1 MLLLSFIQE
10 KTKQH
15 GEHQRGKN
23 NKILTFP
30 MKTKLLLQPAKIGT
44 QEHADAFQ
52 IVVDRGT

>member
-1 MLLLSFIQE
+1 MRNIGGE
-10 KTKQH
+10 KT
-15 GEHQRGKN
+15 

-30 MKTKLLLQPAKIGT
+30 MKTKLLLQPAEIGT